1 MFSNS
6 EFTVR
11 SILKQYKNKVGITWL
26 LVVVENVFMVLLP
39 LFIGFAIDDLLTGE
53 FTALYWLAI
62 LFTLLILVSVVRRF
76 YDTRVYG
83 DIRVEVGEAVDNQ
96 MRYHSTFADN
106 VSVRNARLDMSR
118 ELVDFLEND
127 VPPLMT
133 AIIQLVASVIILSAF
148 HIHLGI
154 SAIIAGITILLI
166 YTQFHG
172 YFVHLNGLLNSRME
186 QQVSI
191 ISQVPF
197 NGIRRHLARIKRREI
212 LISDAEAIVYGLIF
226 LVLFGFVVVNLWLSG
241 FVPDPTA
248 GQIFSIVT
256 YSLEFIET
264 AILLPITLQTLSR
277 LTEISQR
284 LNNQIVPVKP
294 SPENNA

>member
-1 MFSNS
+1 MFSNA

-11 SILKQYKNKVGITWL
+11 SILKQYKKKVGITWL
-26 LVVVENVFMVLLP
+26 LVVIENVFMVLLP
-39 LFIGFAIDDLLTGE
+39 LFIGFAIDDLLTGN
-53 FTALYWLAI
+53 FAALYWLAV

-96 MRYHSTFADN
+96 VRFHGKFADN

-148 HIHLGI
+148 HIQLGI
-154 SAIIAGITILLI
+154 SAVIAGISILLI

-172 YFVHLNGLLNSRME
+172 YFVQLNGLLNSRLE

-197 NGIRRHLARIKRREI
+197 RGIRRHLARIKRREI

-226 LVLFGFVVVNLWLSG
+226 LVLFGFVVVNLWLSR

-256 YSLEFIET
+256 YSLEFVEA

-294 SPENNA
+294 HPESNA

>member
-294 SPENNA
+294 NPENNA